1 MLPLIIALLS
11 VCLAFALVRLYRH
24 REVVRSLRSAVLE
37 RRPLIREKD
46 AVTTSPGDLGSL
58 VSATNALIT
67 EVTQLQQAS
76 SGQLSQLETT
86 LGSLQEA
93 VLLVDSGNR
102 IILANRALQAI
113 FPRATNILQQRL
125 EVVLHSVGFLN
136 YVEDVRAGRATPQHE
151 LEFVEGSSSVW
162 LEVTGSPVPAL
173 SGESGSW
180 ALFVLHDITKQK
192 KLEAIRKDFVA
203 NVSHELRTPLSII
216 KGYVETLVDGHR
228 EMPIEDR
235 DRFLHTIQR
244 HTERLNSLLDDLLV
258 LSRLESVNPGL
269 RRESTVLADLLTSVL
284 DDIRGRSAAK
294 EYHLSLA
301 VDPAIGALLL
311 DPLKITQVCENLLD
325 NALKY
330 TPHGS
335 HIDVNARRR
344 DDEIEVCVRD
354 NGPGIP
360 SADLQHLFE
369 RFYRVDKGR
378 SRDKGGTGL
387 GLSIVKHIV
396 QHHGGR
402 VWVESELGKGT
413 AFHFTLPQR
422 PGTEKERRTEG
433 LKD

>member
-67 EVTQLQQAS
+67 EVTQLQRAS

-228 EMPIEDR
+228 EMPI
-235 DRFLHTIQR
+235 
-244 HTERLNSLLDDLLV
+244 
-258 LSRLESVNPGL
+258 
-269 RRESTVLADLLTSVL
+269 
-284 DDIRGRSAAK
+284 
-294 EYHLSLA
+294 
-301 VDPAIGALLL
+301 
-311 DPLKITQVCENLLD
+311 
-325 NALKY
+325 
-330 TPHGS
+330 
-335 HIDVNARRR
+335 
-344 DDEIEVCVRD
+344 
-354 NGPGIP
+354 
-360 SADLQHLFE
+360 
-369 RFYRVDKGR
+369 
-378 SRDKGGTGL
+378 
-387 GLSIVKHIV
+387 
-396 QHHGGR
+396 
-402 VWVESELGKGT
+402 
-413 AFHFTLPQR
+413 
-422 PGTEKERRTEG
+422 
-433 LKD
+433 